1 MALQEQLD
9 GIRSAG
15 PRASTFLT
23 EVWAELKKV
32 TWPTR
37 QETYAATGVVI
48 AVTAIVALYLGLVDL
63 ALSYLMQSILS

>member
-1 MALQEQLD
+1 MAMQEQLQA
-9 GIRSAG
+9 IRTAG

-23 EVWAELKKV
+23 EVVAELKKV

-48 AVTAIVALYLGLVDL
+48 VVTAIIALYLGLVDVT
-63 ALSYLMQSILS
+63 LSFLMQSILS

>member
-1 MALQEQLD
+1 MALQEQLES
-9 GIRSAG
+9 IRTAG
-15 PRASTFLT
+15 PRASTYVS

-48 AVTAIVALYLGLVDL
+48 AVTAIVALYLGLVDV
-63 ALSYLMQSILS
+63 ALSYMVQALLS